1 MASIAQFGVQDRQL
15 TDKER
20 WLSFFVLFLF
30 AFVAAFNLFKAA
42 PALQFIGLDFG
53 LDASGIGY
61 IMSAYSISVVVLAY
75 PGMIIMQKVGVK
87 TSIVGASII
96 MLIGTLCGTVSTSS
110 AFFMFSRIIEGAA
123 YGAMH
128 VMCPNVMPRLFPQ
141 AKQGLA
147 MGIFSQ
153 CVPVGTI
160 IAFFAAPVV
169 FNAVGWRPIWF
180 ISIVME
186 FVAIIGILAL
196 VKMPKIPENELID
209 SDPAK
214 RKKPGRNYIFA
225 AVLMAVVFSVWVYDY
240 VVNVNTLYPTFLQQA
255 KGLSIFASSMLPNVT
270 AFISIPLGIIAGV
283 VTEKLNCRK
292 TAVIAGYLL
301 LAVIMFFCAYT
312 PGDDMI
318 GPWVFSILLG
328 FCQGCCVTCT
338 RAGIPVLA
346 PEPKKTD
353 LALATMSFFTGVA
366 MCLGGVASN
375 SVVAIGWIAN
385 GRYILAPAALAAA
398 VLVLAFVKSDRKVA
412 AIRREEASQGDSE
425 TRAAGTSQVSRAHV

>member
-1 MASIAQFGVQDRQL
+1 MAAIARFGVQDRQL
-15 TDKER
+15 TDRER
-20 WLSFFVLFLF
+20 WLCFSVLFF
-30 AFVAAFNLFKAA
+30 FSFTAAFNLFKAS
-42 PALQFIGLDFG
+42 PAITYIGADLG
-53 LDASGIGY
+53 ISDANIGY
-61 IMSAYSISVVVLAY
+61 IMSFYSIAVLVFAY
-75 PGMIIMQKVGVK
+75 PGMLFMQRIGVK
-87 TSIVGASII
+87 ASVLITSVLMLAGSTLGLVATTAGVFLASR
-96 MLIGTLCGTVSTSS
+96 
-110 AFFMFSRIIEGAA
+110 AIEGCA
-123 YGAMH
+123 YGMMC
-128 VMCPNVMPRLFPQ
+128 VVCPNIMPRLFPLN
-141 AKQGLA
+141 KQGLV
-147 MGIFSQ
+147 MGIWSQ

-196 VKMPKIPENELID
+196 VKMPKIPENELIG

-214 RKKPGRNYIFA
+214 RKKPGRNYMFA

-292 TAVIAGYLL
+292 TAVIAGYLV

-375 SVVAIGWIAN
+375 SVAAIGWIAN

>member
-160 IAFFAAPVV
+160 IAFFAAPAI
-169 FNAVGWRPIWF
+169 FNAAGWRAIWTV
-180 ISIVME
+180 SIVLE
-186 FVAIIGILAL
+186 AITVVCALAFL
-196 VKMPKIPENELID
+196 KMPKINENELIG
-209 SDPAK
+209 SDPTK
-214 RKKPGRNYIFA
+214 RRVAGKNFMLPA
-225 AVLMAVVFSVWVYDY
+225 MLTAVVFFAWTYCY
-240 VVNVNTLYPTFLQQA
+240 VGNINSLYPTFLQNE
-255 KGLSIFASSMLPNVT
+255 KGLSVFMSSMLPNVT
-270 AFISIPLGIIAGV
+270 AMISIPTGIFFGALAQSKKCSKELTCWSYIIFGV
-283 VTEKLNCRK
+283 TL
-292 TAVIAGYLL
+292 
-301 LAVIMFFCAYT
+301 FFMAFT
-312 PGDDMI
+312 QGSDII
-318 GPWVFSILLG
+318 GPWVFCCILGVLG
-328 FCQGCCVTCT
+328 GIIPSTT
-338 RAGIPVLA
+338 RIIIPLLC
-346 PEPKKTD
+346 PDIKKTD
-353 LALATMSFFTGVA
+353 LGLTTMSFFAGAGQCV
-366 MCLGGVASN
+366 G
-375 SVVAIGWIAN
+375 SVVAAGLVAQAGWQFNAHL
-385 GRYILAPAALAAA
+385 ILAPMAIIAGVLILVFVKNDRQIYQIRAQEEAGADAAA
-398 VLVLAFVKSDRKVA
+398 
-412 AIRREEASQGDSE
+412 ASN
-425 TRAAGTSQVSRAHV
+425 R